1 MDGGVTLGFASV
13 FVAVAVVLIAFY
25 FLDDL

>member
-13 FVAVAVVLIAFY
+13 FVDVAVVLIAFY